1 MANAN
6 NANGFRPISAN
17 PTRRSYTVGATAVK
31 KGDLVGL
38 SSTGLVELFVVAT
51 HLVPLGVVKDDAAAS
66 AEVEVYDDC
75 DGTLFLA
82 QFDGVFA
89 TSHRGKCF
97 DFKGTTGIQ
106 EVDGANSLYG
116 HIEVLGQYEVPGST
130 DAGGQDAKV
139 ICRIR
144 KYAVNERP
152 FLEPDHA
159 VYSGTLSGH
168 VSISIAADTGVLKA
182 ARFMKLDPGGAGRNV
197 TLAATLHS
205 KGRHI
210 RICNAADAAESLTVK
225 NSGATNIAV
234 LNQNEQADF
243 IYDGST
249 WVFIGSST
257 VVDMSA

>member
-6 NANGFRPISAN
+6 VPNGFTPLSSN

-31 KGDLVGL
+31 KGDLVAL
-38 SSTGLVELFVVAT
+38 SATGLVELFVVAT
-51 HLVPLGVVKDDAAAS
+51 HLLPLGVVREDTAAS
-66 AEVEVYDDC
+66 ASVEVYDDC
-75 DGTLFLA
+75 DGTLYLA
-82 QFDGVFA
+82 QLDGVFA
-89 TSHRGKCF
+89 TSYRGKF
-97 DFKGTTGIQ
+97 LDFKGTTGIQ
-106 EVDGANSLYG
+106 EVDGSNSLYG

-139 ICRIR
+139 VCRIR
-144 KYAVNERP
+144 KYAVNNRP

-159 VYSGTLSGH
+159 VYSGTLAGH
-168 VSISIAADTGVLKA
+168 VSISTSADTNILKA
-182 ARFMKLDPGGAGRNV
+182 ARFMKLDAGGSGRNV
-197 TLAATLHS
+197 TLLATLHS

-210 RICNAADAAESLTVK
+210 RICNASDAAESLTVK